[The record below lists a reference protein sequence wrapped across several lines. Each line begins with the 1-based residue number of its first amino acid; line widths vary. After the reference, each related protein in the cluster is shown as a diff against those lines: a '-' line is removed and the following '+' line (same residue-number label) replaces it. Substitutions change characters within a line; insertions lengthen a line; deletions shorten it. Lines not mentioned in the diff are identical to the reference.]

1 MTTSASPDRPTHQSS
16 LSVLVPAFNE
26 EAGLGP
32 TITQIRQ
39 ALETTIEDFEILIV
53 NDGSTDQ
60 TASEAER
67 LALADPHIRIF
78 HNPRNM
84 GLGYS
89 YLRGTREARK
99 THFVYVPGDNT
110 WPAASIAEIFRHLG
124 KADVVT
130 SFATNPE
137 VRLAYRRIVSSGYTR
152 LVNLLFGYGLRY
164 YNGLVIYPAAFL
176 RAHPTTTHGF
186 AFQSETL
193 LKALD
198 AGLSVVEVG
207 VPIDESTARRS
218 KAVTI
223 RNILSVLKTL
233 GLSYWRLRI
242 RRTVRPSNAPA
253 LR

>member
-1 MTTSASPDRPTHQSS
+1 MAISVSPARPIVHPS

-26 EAGLGP
+26 ETGLGP

-53 NDGSTDQ
+53 NDGSTDG

-67 LALADPHIRIF
+67 LALADPHIRVF
-78 HNPRNM
+78 HNARNM

-99 THFVYVPGDNT
+99 DHFVYVPGDNT

-124 KADVVT
+124 KADIVT

-152 LVNLLFGYGLRY
+152 LVNILFGYGLRY
-164 YNGLVIYPAAFL
+164 YNGLVIYPAPFL

-198 AGLSVVEVG
+198 AGLCVVEVG

-218 KAVTI
+218 KAVTV

-233 GLSYWRLRI
+233 ALTYWRLRVQ
-242 RRTVRPSNAPA
+242 RLARLPKAPA
-253 LR
+253 VR